1 MFFANVIIF
10 IVNPRQIK
18 EIFPL
23 FLHFVTKRNNLQQN
37 PSKTAG
43 FHILSYN
50 NKTFCQKL
58 IQKNRY
64 R

>member
-23 FLHFVTKRNNLQQN
+23 FLYFVTKRNNLQQN
-37 PSKTAG
+37 PSKTVG
-43 FHILSYN
+43 FTHYHIII
-50 NKTFCQKL
+50 KL
-58 IQKNRY
+58 FARNYEISA
-64 R
+64 